1 MAYNAVSG
9 TLIAAQEYI
18 PGDLIVG
25 NIVSGN
31 LSTSDGASIINVP
44 RVSNATDNSLLS
56 NVGGDANT
64 LTCESNLTFNGTSNV
79 LNVVGS
85 VTASVSLSA
94 SFIYGD
100 GSALTNLPSGGA
112 TAAGPV
118 YSLQLHNSDDN
129 LTGSANL
136 LFQSDVLKM
145 NCGLKLNRTSIT
157 SIYTASLTD
166 YYIGVDS
173 TGGTISLRLPDAST
187 MFSGQTYVVKDEGG
201 AANTNAIT
209 ILASGSQTI
218 DGQNQV
224 LLQSPY
230 AALSLYCNGTNKY
243 FIC

>member
-9 TLIAAQEYI
+9 TLVAAQEYI

-25 NIVSGN
+25 NILSGN
-31 LSTSDGASIINVP
+31 LSTSDGSNIINVP
-44 RVSNATDNSLLS
+44 RVANATDNSLLS

-79 LNVVGS
+79 LSVVGAI
-85 VTASVSLSA
+85 TASVGLSA
-94 SFIYGD
+94 SFLYGD
-100 GSALTNLPSGGA
+100 GSGITNLPSAGA

-118 YSLQLHNSDDN
+118 YSLQLHDTDN
-129 LTGSANL
+129 DLTGSANL
-136 LFQSDVLKM
+136 LFQSNILKM
-145 NCGLKLNRTSIT
+145 TCGLKLNRTSIT
-157 SIYTASLTD
+157 TTYTASLTD

-173 TGGTISLRLPDAST
+173 TGGTISLRLPDAATVSD
-187 MFSGQTYVVKDEGG
+187 GQTYVVKDEAG
-201 AANTNAIT
+201 AANTNFIT

-230 AALSLYCNGTNKY
+230 AAISLYCNGTNKY

>member
-118 YSLQLHNSDDN
+118 YSLQLHNADN
-129 LTGSANL
+129 DLTGSANL
-136 LFQSDVLKM
+136 LFQSDILKM
-145 NCGLKLNRTSIT
+145 SCGLKLNRTSISAT
-157 SIYTASLTD
+157 YTASLTD

-173 TGGTISLRLPDAST
+173 TGGTISLRLPDASV
-187 MFSGQTYVVKDEGG
+187 MLSGQTYVVKDEGG
-201 AANTNAIT
+201 VSNTNAIT

>member
-100 GSALTNLPSGGA
+100 GSALTNLPSGGT

-118 YSLQLHNSDDN
+118 YSLQLHNADN
-129 LTGSANL
+129 DLTGSASL
-136 LFQSDVLKM
+136 LFQSDILKM
-145 NCGLKLNRTSIT
+145 SCGLKLNRTSISAT
-157 SIYTASLTD
+157 YTASLTD

-173 TGGTISLRLPDAST
+173 TGGTISLRLPDASVVL
-187 MFSGQTYVVKDEGG
+187 SGQTYVVKDEGG
-201 AANTNAIT
+201 ASNTNVIT

-218 DGQNQV
+218 DGQNTV
-224 LLQSPY
+224 VLQSPY
-230 AALSLYCNGTNKY
+230 AAISLYCNGTNKY

>member
-9 TLIAAQEYI
+9 TLIAAQDYI
-18 PGDLIVG
+18 PGNLVVS
-25 NIVSGN
+25 NTVSGN
-31 LSTSDGASIINVP
+31 LSTSDGASIINIP
-44 RVSNATDNSLLS
+44 RVANATDNSLVS
-56 NVGGDANT
+56 NVGGDANA

-85 VTASVSLSA
+85 VTASVGLSA
-94 SFIYGD
+94 SFLYGD
-100 GSALTNLPSGGA
+100 ASGLTNIPGTGV

-118 YSLQLHNSDDN
+118 YSLQLHDVSEA
-129 LTGSANL
+129 LTGSATL
-136 LFQSDVLKM
+136 LFQNDVLKM
-145 NCGLKLNRTSIT
+145 TCGLKLNRTSIT
-157 SIYTASLTD
+157 SVYTASLTD

-201 AANTNAIT
+201 AANTHVIT

-230 AALSLYCNGTNKY
+230 AALSLYCNGVSKY

>member
-1 MAYNAVSG
+1 
-9 TLIAAQEYI
+9 
-18 PGDLIVG
+18 
-25 NIVSGN
+25 
-31 LSTSDGASIINVP
+31 
-44 RVSNATDNSLLS
+44 
-56 NVGGDANT
+56 
-64 LTCESNLTFNGTSNV
+64 
-79 LNVVGS
+79 
-85 VTASVSLSA
+85 
-94 SFIYGD
+94 
-100 GSALTNLPSGGA
+100 
-112 TAAGPV
+112 
-118 YSLQLHNSDDN
+118 
-129 LTGSANL
+129 
-136 LFQSDVLKM
+136 M

-173 TGGTISLRLPDAST
+173 TGSTISLRLPDAST

-230 AALSLYCNGTNKY
+230 AALSLYSNGVSKY

>member
-31 LSTSDGASIINVP
+31 LSTSDGADIINVP

-64 LTCESNLTFNGTSNV
+64 ITCESNLTFNGTSNV

-85 VTASVSLSA
+85 VTASISLSA
-94 SFIYGD
+94 SFLYGD
-100 GSALTNLPSGGA
+100 GSGITNLPSAGS

-118 YSLQLHNSDDN
+118 YSLQLHNVDN
-129 LTGSANL
+129 DLTGSANL
-136 LFQSDVLKM
+136 LFQSDILKM
-145 NCGLKLNRTSIT
+145 SCGLKLNRTSIT
-157 SIYTASLTD
+157 ATYTASLTD

-173 TGGTISLRLPDAST
+173 TGGTISLRLPDASV
-187 MFSGQTYVVKDEGG
+187 MLSGQTYVVKDEGG
-201 AANTNAIT
+201 ASNTNVIT

-243 FIC
+243 FIH